1 MSNSIIEEKNILLS
15 SSGPGPV
22 QVQSQ
27 SNLKESLRMT
37 KTWTRSR
44 GYNHCATHPPTTQ
57 TTFLFAPSDFKP
69 SLVTQDDSR
78 MTQDDPRMTQDDPRM
93 TPG

>member
-27 SNLKESLRMT
+27 SNLKRSL
-37 KTWTRSR
+37 KISKDIKDLEQEH
-44 GYNHCATHPPTTQ
+44 NLNSLCHPPPDN
-57 TTFLFAPSDFKP
+57 FSFDSSA
-69 SLVTQDDSR
+69 VTCNLHSEPQDDSV
-78 MTQDDPRMTQDDPRM
+78 
-93 TPG
+93 

>member
-27 SNLKESLRMT
+27 SNLKESLRIFEND
-37 KTWTRSR
+37 KDLGQEQR
-44 GYNHCATHPPTTQ
+44 
-57 TTFLFAPSDFKP
+57 L
-69 SLVTQDDSR
+69 
-78 MTQDDPRMTQDDPRM
+78 
-93 TPG
+93 

>member
-44 GYNHCATHPPTTQ
+44 GYNHCATTTTHHHQ
-57 TTFLFAPSDFKP
+57 TTFLMLLETSN
-69 SLVTQDDSR
+69 LH
-78 MTQDDPRMTQDDPRM
+78 
-93 TPG
+93 